1 MDGWN
6 THVALTSDVHL
17 DHETETSCWF
27 NLDVLSF
34 FSADPVLSVSSLV
47 PHDHCIWSLHPW
59 SKMNQ
64 RGKATVLIVYKVL
77 DCPDQPSLTSSSN
90 SWHEPPTN
98 MNDHE
103 HMLRILLP
111 NRRNLVQNDRE
122 SMNTILKKTCF
133 LRKCSPSYPF
143 QKLPET
149 IRLVAP
155 PCGHA

>member
-34 FSADPVLSVSSLV
+34 FSADPFLSVSSVV
-47 PHDHCIWSLHPW
+47 PHDHWTVHIWSLHPW

-64 RGKATVLIVYKVL
+64 RGKATMLIVYKVL

-111 NRRNLVQNDRE
+111 NWRNLVQNDRE
-122 SMNTILKKTCF
+122 SINTNKKTMF
-133 LRKCSPSYPF
+133 SLSVHQVILFRNFPKQSDSLR
-143 QKLPET
+143 
-149 IRLVAP
+149 R
-155 PCGHA
+155 HA